1 MDPFHEE
8 SGGRAKAKLGIYR
21 LDQVKIRVPVLAD
34 AICSW
39 VSPTKQDKNSKTT
52 NPLNSW
58 QLPRPEPNIISE
70 WLQFGNLDVL
80 VLNFTAS
87 S

>member
-39 VSPTKQDKNSKTT
+39 VSPTK
-52 NPLNSW
+52 
-58 QLPRPEPNIISE
+58 
-70 WLQFGNLDVL
+70 
-80 VLNFTAS
+80 
-87 S
+87 